1 MKSLKTFLN
10 ESSNDKKYELV
21 KSDSIRIKSHILYR
35 IRALKDF
42 SYRKYKLPSTF
53 TKTVVDEMP
62 TSTTDLDYITIKVK
76 AGDLG
81 GYIEREQNLSQE
93 GNCWIDGEETQ
104 VCGYAKVRDNAVVCD
119 SAFVFGSSLVCDNAE
134 VSGHAELRYECVIA
148 DNALVTGYTKLK
160 NKKVDGNEIVCTSYN

>member
-21 KSDSIRIKSHILYR
+21 ENDTIKIKNEKLYR

-81 GYIEREQNLSQE
+81 GYIRREQNLSQK
-93 GNCWIDGEETQ
+93 GNCWVDGEETM
-104 VCGYAKVRDNAVVCD
+104 VCGFAKVRDDSVVCD
-119 SAFVFGSSLVCDNAE
+119 SAFVSGRSLVCNNAE
-134 VSGHAELRYECVIA
+134 VSGHAKLPFNSVIRN
-148 DNALVTGYTKLK
+148 NALVTGYAKLK
-160 NKKVDGNEIVCTSYN
+160 DEKVGGNEIVCTSYN